1 MSVIYVYVLTLNN
14 WTHSRIQLF
23 TNSFTAI
30 NKSSQRDFFLLIGC
44 LVKLIKLIKT
54 NMWRSSHFS
63 KVAGWSVAR
72 RARTSLT
79 IYWTNMKHFNMQ
91 WFTFWKPEGKTL
103 KVHKMTANQQKHCCF
118 FCPNF
123 IWASIP
129 YPTTLS
135 LSKNTPGWILGF
147 VLREICSI

>member
-79 IYWTNMKHFNMQ
+79 IYWANMKHFNMQ
-91 WFTFWKPEGKTL
+91 WFTFWNQGEKHWKFIRWQQTNKNIVAFFAQTL
-103 KVHKMTANQQKHCCF
+103 F
-118 FCPNF
+118 GR
-123 IWASIP
+123 P
-129 YPTTLS
+129 YRTRPLS
-135 LSKNTPGWILGF
+135 VYLRTPL
-147 VLREICSI
+147 VEY